1 MANIEN
7 AQKNEVTEIAQVN
20 EVPEANVVPIPGDA
34 KSGGHK
40 ADCPKIRLGGTLEQ
54 TCMLVLAIIIAAV
67 SIFDANW
74 KGLVPAG
81 ICAVFY
87 FVPIGIKA
95 IRKRKRIN
103 VEKVCDI
110 LKKNGI
116 TPTVCGDEIRW
127 TYNGKESVLRIR
139 SYCQVEILRE
149 YDIPPIPAVIN
160 GNEKAALETMKEVYL
175 AKVAV
180 LEDSGRNK
188 LTFSTES
195 LCVSMKE
202 LSAYIPMCIDILDFA
217 EKRQQEHIAEIHNS
231 GRGPARKIGF
241 EYPGKED
248 K

>member
-1 MANIEN
+1 MENIEN
-7 AQKNEVTEIAQVN
+7 AQVN
-20 EVPEANVVPIPGDA
+20 KVPETNVVPMQGDA
-34 KSGGHK
+34 ESGDHK
-40 ADCPKIRLGGTLEQ
+40 ADCPKIRFGGTIEQ
-54 TCMLVLAIIIAAV
+54 MCMLVLAIVLAAV

-74 KGLVPAG
+74 KGLLPAG
-81 ICAVFY
+81 ICAIFY
-87 FVPIGIKA
+87 FVPTGIKA

-110 LKKNGI
+110 LKKDGI
-116 TPTVCGDEIRW
+116 TPTVCGHEIRW
-127 TYNGKESVLRIR
+127 TCNGKESVLRIR

-217 EKRQQEHIAEIHNS
+217 EKRQQEHIAEIRNS
-231 GRGPARKIGF
+231 GRGTARKIGF
-241 EYPGKED
+241 VCAEKED
-248 K
+248 E

>member
-1 MANIEN
+1 MENIKN
-7 AQKNEVTEIAQVN
+7 AQKNGVAEIAQEN
-20 EVPEANVVPIPGDA
+20 EGPEAKLVPIQGNA
-34 KSGGHK
+34 ESGGHK
-40 ADCPKIRLGGTLEQ
+40 ANCPKIRLGGTIEQ
-54 TCMLVLAIIIAAV
+54 MCMLVLAIVIAAV
-67 SIFDANW
+67 SVLDANW
-74 KGLVPAG
+74 KGLLPAG

-87 FVPIGIKA
+87 FVPIGIKT
-95 IRKRKRIN
+95 IRRRKRIN
-103 VEKVCDI
+103 AEKICEI

-127 TYNGKESVLRIR
+127 TCNGKESILRIR
-139 SYCQVEILRE
+139 SYCQVEIFRQ

-217 EKRQQEHIAEIHNS
+217 EKRQQDHIAEIRNN
-231 GRGPARKIGF
+231 GRAPARKIGF
-241 EYPGKED
+241 VYAGKENE
-248 K
+248 